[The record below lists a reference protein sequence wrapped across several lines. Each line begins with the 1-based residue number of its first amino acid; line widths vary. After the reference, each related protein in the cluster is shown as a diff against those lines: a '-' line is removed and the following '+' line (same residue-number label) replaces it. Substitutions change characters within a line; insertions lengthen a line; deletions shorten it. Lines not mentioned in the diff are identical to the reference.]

1 MKRAGPW
8 SLQIEVRKSVLLMDS
23 FINGKIE
30 ASFNKSWPVVSS
42 KSIFFEYLYFIFFY
56 SPCVAKFK
64 VFLKVVRLVKLKL
77 AFMEQFFYNLV
88 ILIKLYKMRYLDLDK
103 TLLFPRDQAIGLEN
117 WKLWRAPTAEK
128 FDIFWWNFAHVSY
141 LTMSIKECP
150 GFCFVLFR
158 SWVINK
164 NVKNECLE
172 TMSFLISANNSRS
185 KENKKKIPTT
195 LF

>member
-30 ASFNKSWPVVSS
+30 ASFNKSWPVVLS
-42 KSIFFEYLYFIFFY
+42 KSIFFEYVYLY

-64 VFLKVVRLVKLKL
+64 VFLKVVRLFKLKL
-77 AFMEQFFYNLV
+77 AFMVQFFYNLV

-117 WKLWRAPTAEK
+117 WKFWRARTAKK
-128 FDIFWWNFAHVSY
+128 FGIFWWNFAHVSY

-150 GFCFVLFR
+150 GFCCVLFR

-164 NVKNECLE
+164 NVKNECVE

>member
-30 ASFNKSWPVVSS
+30 ASFNKSWPVVLP
-42 KSIFFEYLYFIFFY
+42 KSIFFEYVYLY

-64 VFLKVVRLVKLKL
+64 VFLKVVRLFKLKL
-77 AFMEQFFYNLV
+77 AFMVQFFYNLV

-117 WKLWRAPTAEK
+117 WKLWRARTAKK
-128 FDIFWWNFAHVSY
+128 FGIFWWNFAHVSY

-150 GFCFVLFR
+150 GFCCVLFR

-164 NVKNECLE
+164 NVKNECVE

>member
-30 ASFNKSWPVVSS
+30 ASFNKSWPVVLS
-42 KSIFFEYLYFIFFY
+42 KSIFFEYVYLY

-64 VFLKVVRLVKLKL
+64 VFLKVVRLFKLKL
-77 AFMEQFFYNLV
+77 AFMVQFFHNLV

-117 WKLWRAPTAEK
+117 WKLWRARTAKK
-128 FDIFWWNFAHVSY
+128 FGIFWWNFAHVSY

-150 GFCFVLFR
+150 GFCCVLFR

-164 NVKNECLE
+164 NVKNECVE

>member
-30 ASFNKSWPVVSS
+30 ASFNKSWPVVLS
-42 KSIFFEYLYFIFFY
+42 KSIFFEYVYLY

-64 VFLKVVRLVKLKL
+64 VFLKVVRLFKLKL
-77 AFMEQFFYNLV
+77 AFMVQFFYNLV

-117 WKLWRAPTAEK
+117 WKLWRARTAKK
-128 FDIFWWNFAHVSY
+128 FGIFWWNFAHVSY

-150 GFCFVLFR
+150 GFCCVLFR

-164 NVKNECLE
+164 NVKNECVK

-185 KENKKKIPTT
+185 KENKKEIPTT

>member
-8 SLQIEVRKSVLLMDS
+8 SLQIKVRKSVLLMDS

-30 ASFNKSWPVVSS
+30 ASFNKSWPVVLS
-42 KSIFFEYLYFIFFY
+42 KSIFFEYVYLY

-64 VFLKVVRLVKLKL
+64 VFLKVVRLFKLKL
-77 AFMEQFFYNLV
+77 AFMVQFFYNLV

-117 WKLWRAPTAEK
+117 WKLWRARTAKK
-128 FDIFWWNFAHVSY
+128 FGIFWWNFAHVSY

-150 GFCFVLFR
+150 GFCCVLFR

-164 NVKNECLE
+164 NVKNECVE